1 MQPLCESMA
10 APLEI
15 TRIGGAELLHC
26 LEKHGKSEHGAI
38 ASQYEKELT
47 SGADSV
53 AALGV
58 LACGK
63 LVGGLSYGVVPLAN
77 DMVSGRLD
85 VVVSDAGCRGRGL
98 GSLLVGAFIRE
109 MFERFGERTQHFS
122 TVAMHPA
129 VTRCVSALGFIAA
142 DVGRNVPLY
151 QTALD
156 GKKRL
161 ALVDGADKLVA
172 RRLADL
178 RMGCARCKSRRAS
191 PWCQGATA

>member
-1 MQPLCESMA
+1 VQPLCESMA

-15 TRIGGAELLHC
+15 AKVGGAELLRY
-26 LEKHGKSEHGAI
+26 LEKHGRSEHGAI
-38 ASQYEKELT
+38 ASQYEKELHA
-47 SGADSV
+47 GASTV
-53 AALGV
+53 AAIGAF
-58 LACGK
+58 ACGK

-77 DMVSGRLD
+77 DAVSGRLD
-85 VVVSDAGCRGRGL
+85 VVVSDGACRGRGL
-98 GSLLVGAFIRE
+98 GSLLVGAFVRE

-129 VTRCVSALGFIAA
+129 VTRCVSTLGFTAA

-151 QTALD
+151 QIALD
-156 GKKRL
+156 GKRRL
-161 ALVDGADKLVA
+161 ALVESADKLVA

-191 PWCQGATA
+191 PWCEGATP